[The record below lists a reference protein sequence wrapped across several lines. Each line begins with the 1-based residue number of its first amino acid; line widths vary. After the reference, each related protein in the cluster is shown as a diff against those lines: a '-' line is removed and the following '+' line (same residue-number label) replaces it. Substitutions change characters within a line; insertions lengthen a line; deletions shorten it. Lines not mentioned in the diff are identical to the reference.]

1 MSELP
6 IKNWSVL
13 IHDKRI
19 SNIPNNDTLHHDIY
33 DCICCPRI
41 EEINEYKVVIHNSFD
56 GREVAEN
63 ADNATEETVEE
74 PEIDMA
80 RSYMYGFLIGVCVI
94 EALFVSVYWSDVT
107 ITMVRFLMVQVAI
120 MYAVILIDNH
130 QIKTENENI

>member
-1 MSELP
+1 MP
-6 IKNWSVL
+6 IPKFNQCECGCE
-13 IHDKRI
+13 
-19 SNIPNNDTLHHDIY
+19 P
-33 DCICCPRI
+33 
-41 EEINEYKVVIHNSFD
+41 VI
-56 GREVAEN
+56 
-63 ADNATEETVEE
+63 TETVEE
-74 PEIDMA
+74 PDVDMA